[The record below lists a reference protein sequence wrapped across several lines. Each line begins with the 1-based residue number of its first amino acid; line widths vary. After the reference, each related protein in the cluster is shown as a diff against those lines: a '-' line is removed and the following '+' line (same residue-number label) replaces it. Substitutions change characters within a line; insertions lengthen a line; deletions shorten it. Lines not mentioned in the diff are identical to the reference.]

1 MNAFFPIAVIIQT
14 IVSTVCVQ
22 TDTCVVL
29 IFISWFLQVF
39 IHNPHARGQRTNTNR
54 MVQSNQD
61 SDISLLNINQGI
73 TCLTSGV
80 LNPQLGYDC
89 LLVGTQTNLL
99 AYDVYNNSD
108 LFYREAS

>member
-1 MNAFFPIAVIIQT
+1 MV
-14 IVSTVCVQ
+14 
-22 TDTCVVL
+22 
-29 IFISWFLQVF
+29 FISLFPQVF
-39 IHNPHARGQRTNTNR
+39 IHSPHARGQRTSTNR

-73 TCLTSGV
+73 TCLASGA

-99 AYDVYNNSD
+99 AYDVFNNSD

>member
-1 MNAFFPIAVIIQT
+1 MNAFFPTAVIIQT
-14 IVSTVCVQ
+14 IVFSVGTQ
-22 TDTCVVL
+22 TDTCVLL
-29 IFISWFLQVF
+29 IFISLFLQVF